1 MAPKKEEYASGHTP
15 PPIVEDWGFD
25 VRPHIINYRIH

>member
-1 MAPKKEEYASGHTP
+1 MAPKKEEYAPGHTP

-25 VRPHIINYRIH
+25 VRYAMSYF